1 MKIIVAIILTFQM
14 EKQFIRFRIS
24 GRFMINVVMNILFCK
39 HWRRQVKWKKI
50 KKDSFGDKESRNIEP
65 SADVCRRFFYMV
77 QLADDFAVQTV
88 W

>member
-1 MKIIVAIILTFQM
+1 MKKRL
-14 EKQFIRFRIS
+14 
-24 GRFMINVVMNILFCK
+24 
-39 HWRRQVKWKKI
+39 

-88 W
+88 